1 MILNIVLVPIPSI
14 GVNGAAW
21 ASVACHAVAFTIAIT
36 ALVKHIKININL
48 GKFVVKPALATIA
61 MALCSKFVY
70 NILSGV
76 LPGKLVT
83 LVAILVAIIIY
94 LLAIALLKVFT
105 KKEIVT
111 LPMGAKILRFLE
123 KIKIY

>member
-1 MILNIVLVPIPSI
+1 MLVPIPSI

-21 ASVACHAVAFTIAIT
+21 ASVACHAVAFIIAIT
-36 ALVKHIKININL
+36 ALIKHIKIHINL
-48 GKFVVKPALATIA
+48 AKFVVKPALATIA

-76 LPGKLVT
+76 LPGKIVT
-83 LVAILVAIIIY
+83 VAAILVAIIIY
-94 LLAIALLKVFT
+94 LLAIAVLKVFT
-105 KKEIVT
+105 KKEILS
-111 LPMGAKILRFLE
+111 LPMGNKVLKVLE